1 MTVFGLDHLKQAMK
15 LGARPVPLPEF
26 GEGVIGYVAEL
37 SADERDERLEVP
49 WLARREATGDDS
61 NAGFR
66 AFAVAA
72 CWCDAERNFTA
83 KTAKDVE
90 RVAGELG
97 KMDSR
102 PITRLFVEAAK
113 ANGLT
118 GDEDDE
124 KN

>member
-1 MTVFGLDHLKQAMK
+1 MTVFSLDHLKDAMK
-15 LGARPVPLPEF
+15 LAAHAVPLPEF

-49 WLARREATGDDS
+49 WLKRREMTGDDS

-72 CWCDAERNFTA
+72 CWCDADRNFVAATQR
-83 KTAKDVE
+83 DVE
-90 RVAGELG
+90 ATAAKVG
-97 KMDSR
+97 KLDSR
-102 PITRLFVEAAK
+102 PVTRMFIEAAK

-118 GDEDDE
+118 QDEEDE

>member
-1 MTVFGLDHLKQAMK
+1 MTVFGLDHLKQAMN
-15 LGARPVPLPEF
+15 LGARAVPLPEF
-26 GEGVIGYVAEL
+26 GDGCVGYVAEL

-49 WLARREATGDDS
+49 WLKRRELTGDDS

-83 KTAKDVE
+83 KTVKEIEATAE
-90 RVAGELG
+90 QLG

>member
-1 MTVFGLDHLKQAMK
+1 MTAFSLEHLKDAMK
-15 LGARPVPLPEF
+15 LAAHAVPLPEL

-49 WLARREATGDDS
+49 WLKRRELTGDDS

-72 CWCDAERNFTA
+72 CWCDADRKFVAPTS
-83 KTAKDVE
+83 KDV
-90 RVAGELG
+90 AAAAAKLG
-97 KMDSR
+97 QMDSR
-102 PITRLFVEAAK
+102 PITKLFVEAAK

-118 GDEDDE
+118 DDDE
-124 KN
+124 PEKN